1 MLLDTTTIEMASKTL
16 CAAFW
21 QHSVVRSDNNIFACC
36 RYKSPVQ
43 KFTGDITS
51 VLNSSEYDKLRQ
63 DSINGIFNPNCQK
76 CYYEESLGKFSTR
89 NYLNSVYD
97 TNDINLKYLEIGFDN
112 ICNLTCDGC
121 RGEFSSSWANIENP
135 TIGKKFNIRSTVEIT
150 SVPLTI
156 ERINFLGGEP
166 LMTNRHKDFLKLVS
180 TPHTVNITYNTNGTF
195 LLDDE
200 TYYLLKHF
208 KSVKFIISIDGF
220 QELNEKVRSGSKWED
235 VIKFIDQIKTLGFD
249 IQIHSVLHI
258 NNWFGI
264 VDLSKFIND
273 NNLLWSLTVLTYPKH
288 LDIINLT
295 REQKIEFI
303 NLLDKV
309 DMNPN
314 VIKIFPQTANK
325 EYIIKHLGILK

>member
-1 MLLDTTTIEMASKTL
+1 VLLDTTTIEMASKTL

-200 TYYLLKHF
+200 TYSLLKHF